1 MRIHQPRDLQQ
12 VAKEHN
18 WGRDALSKVNATTHN
33 ENKANHETGRPALY
47 DNAISNEYSHNLGV
61 RKGWAG
67 T

>member
-33 ENKANHETGRPALY
+33 ENKANQETGRLARY
-47 DNAISNEYSHNLGV
+47 DDAISTEYNHSVGI
-61 RKGWAG
+61 RQG
-67 T
+67 TIH